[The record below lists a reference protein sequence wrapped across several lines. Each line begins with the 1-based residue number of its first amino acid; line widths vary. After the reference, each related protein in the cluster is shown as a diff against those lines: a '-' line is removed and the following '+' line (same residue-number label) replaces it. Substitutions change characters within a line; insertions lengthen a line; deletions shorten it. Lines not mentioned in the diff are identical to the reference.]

1 MVREL
6 VLELSLGAG
15 IGGGMVLGPSAR
27 SWFRVKVLVLVYVF
41 EDVVSIDFQRA
52 RVLVLVL

>member
-15 IGGGMVLGPSAR
+15 MGGGMVLGPSAR
-27 SWFRVKVLVLVYVF
+27 SWFRVGVLVFVYVF
-41 EDVVSIDFQRA
+41 EDVVGIDF
-52 RVLVLVL
+52 